1 MKSTIIFVIGVF
13 VLAEGIL
20 FTLQGSGL
28 VAWPR
33 QSFMINDHAW
43 IERGIVVALIGAALI
58 LTAWRIQKK
67 P

>member
-1 MKSTIIFVIGVF
+1 MKSTIIFIIGVF
-13 VLAEGIL
+13 VLAEGL
-20 FTLQGSGL
+20 LVTLQGSGL
-28 VAWPR
+28 VTWPR
-33 QSFMINDHAW
+33 QSSMINDHDW

>member
-20 FTLQGSGL
+20 FALQGSGL

-33 QSFMINDHAW
+33 QSFMINDHTW

>member
-1 MKSTIIFVIGVF
+1 MKSTIVFVIGVF

-20 FTLQGSGL
+20 FALQGSGL
-28 VAWPR
+28 VDWPR
-33 QSFMINDHAW
+33 QSFIINDHDW
-43 IERGIVVALIGAALI
+43 IERGIVVALVGAALI

>member
-1 MKSTIIFVIGVF
+1 MKSTIVFVIGVF

-20 FTLQGSGL
+20 FVLQGSGL
-28 VAWPR
+28 VDWPR
-33 QSFMINDHAW
+33 QSFMINDHDW
-43 IERGIVVALIGAALI
+43 IERGIVVALVGAALI

>member
-1 MKSTIIFVIGVF
+1 MKSTIVFVIGVF

-20 FTLQGSGL
+20 FALQGSGL
-28 VAWPR
+28 VQWPR
-33 QSFMINDHAW
+33 QSFMINDHDW
-43 IERGIVVALIGAALI
+43 IERGIVVALVGVALI

>member
-1 MKSTIIFVIGVF
+1 MKSTIIFIIGVF
-13 VLAEGIL
+13 VLVEGIL

-28 VAWPR
+28 VTWPSS
-33 QSFMINDHAW
+33 SFMINNHDW
-43 IERGIVVALIGAALI
+43 IERGIVVAVIGAALI

>member
-20 FTLQGSGL
+20 FALQGSGL

-33 QSFMINDHAW
+33 QSFMINNHDW
-43 IERGIVVALIGAALI
+43 IERGIVVALIGVALI

>member
-1 MKSTIIFVIGVF
+1 MKSTIVFVIGVF

-20 FTLQGSGL
+20 FALQGAGL

-33 QSFMINDHAW
+33 SSFMINDRGW
-43 IERGIVVALIGAALI
+43 IERGIVVALIGVGLI
-58 LTAWRIQKK
+58 LTAWRLQKK

>member
-1 MKSTIIFVIGVF
+1 MKSTIIFIVGVF

-20 FTLQGSGL
+20 FALQGSGL

-33 QSFMINDHAW
+33 SSFMINDHDW